1 MSDDRHWYQDA
12 IIYELRVRSFYDAD
26 GDGIGDFR
34 GLTEKLDYLQD
45 LGVTTL
51 WLLPFYPSPLRDDG
65 YDIADYTTVHASVGT
80 LRDFQAF
87 LKAAHAHGLKV
98 VTELVLNHTSD
109 QHPWFQ
115 RARRAPAGS
124 RERDFYVWTDD
135 PSRYPDARIIFQD
148 FETSNW
154 SWDPVAKAYFWHRF
168 FSHQPDLNFD
178 SPDVRRAM
186 LDTVDHWFSMG
197 VDGLRLDAVP
207 YLYERDGTNCENL
220 EETHAFLKELRA
232 HIDAKFESRMLLA
245 EANQWPEDA
254 IAYFGRG
261 DECHMAF
268 HFPIMPRLFMALH
281 MEDRFPILDILEQTP
296 SPPEGCQWAMF
307 LRNHDELTLEMVTDE
322 ERDYMVGVYAR
333 DPRARINLGIRRRL
347 APLLDNNRRRIELMK
362 ALLFSLPGTP
372 VLYYGDEIGMGDNV
386 YLGDRDGVRTPMQ
399 WSADRNAGFS
409 RANPQRMILPAILD
423 PEYHYEAINVETQQ
437 GNPSSLLWWT
447 KRLIAL
453 RKQHPAFSRGT
464 LEPLMPQNR
473 KVFAFVRRHG
483 EDALLVVANLS
494 RFCQYVELDL
504 SEFHGCSPVEMFG
517 QAAFAPIGR
526 RPYVLTLG
534 PHSFYWFTLRSARNG
549 GSAHHAL
556 SDDAPGCEVSS
567 SWHELLHARVRSPLQ
582 KVLPRYL
589 ARQRWFRSKSRT
601 IKAAHFAAS
610 AALGAPHSDAALAL
624 VDVTF
629 DQGDPETYVL
639 LLKGAA
645 PPNDG
650 AIVRVEPHRDVPSA
664 VVIDAGNDAH
674 LPRTLLGLVLGA
686 QRHEGDGVELVGI
699 IDDATAAAHHG
710 EELPAPRLLGAEQSN
725 TSFVYGDRFVMKLL
739 RRTEK
744 GQSIELELL
753 RHLKGRGY
761 QHAPGLIGHIDVAV
775 GRDVHSTLAILQ
787 KFVPN
792 EGDAWTFTV
801 DEVQRYFERILINGS
816 AADPAPAPPLLE
828 RARLD
833 PPAGARERIG
843 AYLDVARLLGQ
854 RTAELHLALADAGD
868 DPAFRPERYTALS
881 RRSYYQ
887 SLRNLSSRT
896 LDALRERCGEL
907 PEPTEK
913 LARLVLRR
921 EREIRSRLHH
931 VLDHR
936 LEGMRIRCHG
946 DYHLGQLLYTGK
958 DFVVVDFEG
967 EPGRSLADR
976 RRRRSPFADIAGM
989 LRSFHY
995 AVSGVLT
1002 GELQGGVVRP
1012 EDRPMLERWA
1022 PLWYAWTS
1030 GAFLGRYL
1038 ELVRPAGLVPDSD
1051 AELGLV
1057 LDIHLLEK
1065 AVYEITYELNNRPNW
1080 LSIPLRGV
1088 LNVLDERAAL

>member
-1 MSDDRHWYQDA
+1 MTDDRHWYQDA
-12 IIYELRVRSFYDAD
+12 IFYELRVRSFYDAD

-34 GLTEKLDYLQD
+34 GLTDKLDYLHD

-65 YDIADYTTVHASVGT
+65 YDIADYTTVHSSVGT
-80 LRDFQAF
+80 LRDFKEF
-87 LKAAHAHGLKV
+87 LKAAHARGLKV

-115 RARRAPAGS
+115 RARRAPPGS
-124 RERDFYVWTDD
+124 PERDFYVWTDD
-135 PSRYPDARIIFQD
+135 PTRYADARIIFQD

-154 SWDPVAKAYFWHRF
+154 TWDPIARSYFWHRF
-168 FSHQPDLNFD
+168 YSHQPDLNFE
-178 SPDVRRAM
+178 SPEVQRAM
-186 LDTVDHWFSMG
+186 LETVDHWFALG

-207 YLYERDGTNCENL
+207 YLYEREGTNCENL
-220 EETHAFLKELRA
+220 TETHGFLKKLRA
-232 HIDAKFESRMLLA
+232 HIDSKFQNRMLLA

-254 IAYFGRG
+254 VTYFGAG

-268 HFPIMPRLFMALH
+268 HFPIMPRLFMALY

-296 SPPEGCQWAMF
+296 SLPDGCQWAMF

-386 YLGDRDGVRTPMQ
+386 FLGDRDGVRTPMQ

-409 RANPQRMILPAILD
+409 RANPQRLILPTVVD

-453 RKQHPAFSRGT
+453 RKQHLAFSRGT
-464 LEPLMPQNR
+464 LEPLTPRNR
-473 KVFAFVRRHG
+473 KVFAFVRRYQD
-483 EDALLVVANLS
+483 DALLVVANLS

-504 SEFHGCSPVEMFG
+504 AEFRGSSPVEMFG
-517 QAAFAPIGR
+517 QAPFAPIGR

-534 PHSFYWFTLRSARNG
+534 PHSFYWFSLRKAPRAIAPSPLAG
-549 GSAHHAL
+549 
-556 SDDAPGCEVSS
+556 DAPRCEVSAN
-567 SWHELLHARVRSPLQ
+567 WHELLDPRARSPLE
-582 KVLPRYL
+582 KILPRYL
-589 ARQRWFRSKSRT
+589 SGQRWFRSKSRA
-601 IKAAHFAAS
+601 IK
-610 AALGAPHSDAALAL
+610 GARFTGNAVPAPATSDAALAL
-624 VDVTF
+624 AEVTF
-629 DQGDPETYVL
+629 DQGDPETYALLIRSAPESSDNPMLHVHSTREAPSTVL
-639 LLKGAA
+639 VDAS
-645 PPNDG
+645 
-650 AIVRVEPHRDVPSA
+650 RDTE
-664 VVIDAGNDAH
+664 
-674 LPRTLLGLVLGA
+674 LPRALLALVLGG
-686 QRHEGDGVELVGI
+686 QRIEGDGVELVGSGSNGVPATQDL
-699 IDDATAAAHHG
+699 DD
-710 EELPAPRLLGAEQSN
+710 LPPPRLLGAEQTN
-725 TSFVYGDRFVMKLL
+725 TSWVYGDRYVLKLL

-744 GQSIELELL
+744 GQSVELEML
-753 RHLKGRGY
+753 RHLAKHQY
-761 QHAPGLIGHIDVAV
+761 TNAPGLLGHIDIAL
-775 GRDVHSTLAILQ
+775 GREAPASLAILQ
-787 KFVPN
+787 TFVPN

-801 DEVQRYFERILINGS
+801 DEVQRYFERILMNGL
-816 AADPAPAPPLLE
+816 ATPPGGHPPLLE
-828 RARLD
+828 RARLE
-833 PPAGARERIG
+833 PPPEARERIG
-843 AYLDVARLLGQ
+843 AYLDVARLIGQ
-854 RTAELHLALADAGD
+854 RSAELHLALADSRD
-868 DPAFRPERYTALS
+868 DPAFKPERYTALS

-887 SLRNLSSRT
+887 SLRNLSARS
-896 LDALRERCGEL
+896 LDLLRERIQSL
-907 PEPTEK
+907 PEPTSN

-921 EREIRSRLHH
+921 EHEIRARLRQ
-931 VLDHR
+931 VLDRR
-936 LEGMRIRCHG
+936 LEGLRIRCHG

-958 DFVVVDFEG
+958 DFIVVDFEG
-967 EPGRSLADR
+967 EPGRSLTDR

-1012 EDRPMLERWA
+1012 EDRPVLESWA
-1022 PLWYAWTS
+1022 PQWYAWTS
-1030 GAFLGRYL
+1030 AAFLSRYL
-1038 ELVRPAGLVPDSD
+1038 EVVRPAGLVPEKDE
-1051 AELGLV
+1051 ELGLL
-1057 LDIHLLEK
+1057 LDVHLLEK
-1065 AVYEITYELNNRPNW
+1065 AVYEIAYEINNRPSW

-1088 LNVLDERAAL
+1088 LSVLDEHAPH